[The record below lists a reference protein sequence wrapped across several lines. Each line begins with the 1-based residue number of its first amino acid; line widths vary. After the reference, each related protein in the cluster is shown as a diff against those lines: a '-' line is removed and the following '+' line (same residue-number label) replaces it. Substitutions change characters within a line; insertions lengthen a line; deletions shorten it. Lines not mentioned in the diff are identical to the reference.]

1 MKKVVYSNYS
11 QEALDLEYDM
21 RRRCPHFA
29 ETFESLEPLNLRMRN
44 NYECMLDVE
53 FGNTDLQKLDMEG
66 KRWVPNPFIYSWRLL
81 ESF

>member
-53 FGNTDLQKLDMEG
+53 FGNTDLQMDLDEILFPQAEIQLLTG
-66 KRWVPNPFIYSWRLL
+66 KI
-81 ESF
+81 